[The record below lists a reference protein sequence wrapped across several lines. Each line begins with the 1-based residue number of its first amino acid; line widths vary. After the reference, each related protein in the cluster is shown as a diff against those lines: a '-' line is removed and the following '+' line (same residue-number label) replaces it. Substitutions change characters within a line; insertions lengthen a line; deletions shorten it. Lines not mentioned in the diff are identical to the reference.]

1 MTAMAHPRRYALA
14 DLALRLGQ
22 ASTDVRTVR
31 ETVVR
36 AAVDMV
42 GDGAGVALLDSD
54 ACYDAITVHHLDPA
68 RRRLLADAL
77 DRRGMP
83 PRDGHSTTMIST
95 RQPIV
100 LSPVTPEQATE
111 LAGTRSV
118 HPEGL
123 GVHAAV
129 LCPVVVD
136 DAYAGYLILV
146 RTEPEGRYSAGD
158 VELARDIAGEL
169 SLALSSA
176 QWHERLRASEQKYRR
191 VLETIPEG
199 VLQLDPEGLVT
210 YANEPV
216 GVMLGLPSPQLT
228 GLPMRGFLDDRGQA
242 ELSKRLAESR
252 AGRATVGAA
261 QLIRAD
267 GSRRRVRISM
277 MPQPEEPDQDG
288 GSLCI
293 ITDTTDQ
300 VDARILKRQLDHL
313 RRLDSLGQ
321 LIGGIS
327 HDFNNLLTVVA
338 GSAEMIASSAEP
350 GSSEHQLASDIVR
363 AAATGRTLTHQ
374 LLAFGR
380 SAGHRP
386 EVVPVP
392 DLLNEMQAL
401 LSRTLGEHITL
412 EISFGPDTRPV
423 RAERGPLEQAL
434 VNLAANARDA
444 MPHGGVLRVTASNL
458 ELGAG
463 ELAGIPLTG
472 PVVHLTLSDT
482 GVGMSDETRRRA
494 FKPFFTTRPTS
505 AGLGLATTAGIM
517 RSMGGAITLES
528 QPRMGTTVH
537 LYLPAADDAV
547 GAEMGARPEATTTA
561 VQEVL
566 VVEDQ
571 PDVARLVER
580 LLQPAG
586 YTITVLTDTRE
597 AVEAVR
603 TGAKPDLLITDVVM
617 PNMTGP
623 ELAEAVRAHRPG
635 LPVVYMSGYT
645 AAALGPQIQVDA
657 NSVLLEKPFTRSGL
671 LDAIQRL
678 TGTLPPRS

>member
-1 MTAMAHPRRYALA
+1 MAHSRRYALA
-14 DLALRLGQ
+14 DLARSLDQ
-22 ASTDVRTVR
+22 ASTDTRTVR
-31 ETVVR
+31 ETVIR
-36 AAVDMV
+36 AAVQMV
-42 GDGAGVALLDSD
+42 GDGAGIALLDSD
-54 ACYDAITVHHLDPA
+54 GRYDAITFHHPDSGL
-68 RRRLLADAL
+68 RRMLADAL
-77 DRRGMP
+77 DRCGAP
-83 PRDGHSTTMIST
+83 PGDGHSTTMIAT

-100 LSPVTPEQATE
+100 LSPLAPDQASD
-111 LAGTRSV
+111 LAGTPSQR
-118 HPEGL
+118 PDAL

-136 DAYAGYLILV
+136 DAYVGYLLVV
-146 RTEPEGRYSAGD
+146 RTDPDGTYGAGD
-158 VELARDIAGEL
+158 VELTRDIAGEL
-169 SLALSSA
+169 CLALSSA
-176 QWHERLRASEQKYRR
+176 QSLERLRASEQRYRR

-199 VLQLDPEGLVT
+199 VVQLDADGLVT

-216 GVMLGLPSPQLT
+216 GVTLGLPGSQLV
-228 GLPMRGFLDDRGQA
+228 GLPMHGFLDDRGQA
-242 ELSKRLAESR
+242 ELSRRLVESQ

-267 GSRRRVRISM
+267 GSRRRVRIGM
-277 MPQPEEPDQDG
+277 VPQPDDPDQAG

-300 VDARILKRQLDHL
+300 VDARSLKRQLDHL

-338 GSAEMIASSAEP
+338 GSAEMIASGVEP
-350 GSSEHQLASDIVR
+350 DSPEHQLAMDIVR

-380 SAGHRP
+380 TDGHRP
-386 EVVPVP
+386 ETVPVP
-392 DLLNEMQAL
+392 DLLNEVQAL
-401 LSRTLGEHITL
+401 LSRTLGEHISL
-412 EISFGPDTRPV
+412 EIAFGPDTRPV
-423 RAERGPLEQAL
+423 RAERGPLGQAL
-434 VNLAANARDA
+434 VNVAANARDA

-458 ELGAG
+458 ELSPGD
-463 ELAGIPLTG
+463 LAGSTLTG
-472 PVVHLTLSDT
+472 PVVCLTLADT
-482 GVGMSDETRRRA
+482 GVGMSEETRRRA
-494 FKPFFTTRPTS
+494 FTPFFSTRATS
-505 AGLGLATTAGIM
+505 AGLGLATTAGIL

-537 LYLPAADDAV
+537 LYLPAMVEPADREST
-547 GAEMGARPEATTTA
+547 GPATVTA

-586 YTITVLTDTRE
+586 YTLTVSTDARH
-597 AVEAVR
+597 AVR
-603 TGAKPDLLITDVVM
+603 LVQAGAEPDLLITDVVM
-617 PNMTGP
+617 PTMTGP
-623 ELAEAVRAHRPG
+623 ELAEQMRTHRPG

-645 AAALGPQIQVDA
+645 AAALGPQVQLDA
-657 NSVLLEKPFTRSGL
+657 NSVLLEKPFTRSAL
-671 LDAIQRL
+671 FDAIARL
-678 TGTLPPRS
+678 TGTTPTRS

>member
-22 ASTDVRTVR
+22 ASADARTVR
-31 ETVVR
+31 ETVIR

-42 GDGAGVALLDSD
+42 GDGAGVALLDND
-54 ACYDAITVHHLDPA
+54 GCYDAMTVHHPDPA

-83 PRDGHSTTMIST
+83 PRDAHSTTMIAT

-118 HPEGL
+118 HEDGP

-136 DAYAGYLILV
+136 DAYAGYLIV
-146 RTEPEGRYSAGD
+146 ARTEPNGRYSAGD

-169 SLALSSA
+169 SLGLSSA
-176 QWHERLRASEQKYRR
+176 QSHERLRAAEERYRR

-199 VLQLDPEGLVT
+199 VLQLDPDGMVT

-216 GVMLGLPSPQLT
+216 GVMLGLPSPQLA

-242 ELSKRLAESR
+242 ELAKRLAESR

-267 GSRRRVRISM
+267 GSRRRVRVSM
-277 MPQPEEPDQDG
+277 VPQPEEPDSTG

-338 GSAEMIASSAEP
+338 GSAEMIASTVEP
-350 GSSEHQLASDIVR
+350 GSPEHQLASDIVR
-363 AAATGRTLTHQ
+363 ASATGRSLTHQ

-380 SAGHRP
+380 TAGNRP

-412 EISFGPDTRPV
+412 EISFGPDSRPV

-463 ELAGIPLTG
+463 DLAGTPLTG
-472 PVVHLTLSDT
+472 PVVHLAVSDT

-528 QPRMGTTVH
+528 EPRMGTTVH
-537 LYLPAADDAV
+537 LYLPAVDETPDRETAAPAV
-547 GAEMGARPEATTTA
+547 ATA
-561 VQEVL
+561 VQDVL
-566 VVEDQ
+566 IVEDQ

-586 YTITVLTDTRE
+586 YSITVSTDTRT

-603 TGAKPDLLITDVVM
+603 NGAKPDLLITDVVM

-623 ELAEAVRAHRPG
+623 ELAEALRAHRPG

-645 AAALGPQIQVDA
+645 AAALGPQIQLDA

-678 TGTLPPRS
+678 TGTLPPR